1 MMQEEKI
8 IIIGVVTLTAILSI
22 GTVLVLSAAASAYLK
37 IDTPKSGDR
46 TIAGQFLTVIGTS
59 IPSNA
64 TRTHC
69 IVMLKTNDDSYKPVT
84 PLGPKGTYTDWKG
97 TTSMAILPGNNQVEA
112 KFQCFAPNS
121 NFTIPNF
128 VHHLTHNFTGGAT
141 LSGPAINTTTKPTTT
156 AAPPTPTPPL
166 APQPNQGNSLLNT
179 TQ

>member
-1 MMQEEKI
+1 MQMEGEEKI
-8 IIIGVVTLTAILSI
+8 IIAGIIAIALVLSI
-22 GTVLVLSAAASAYLK
+22 GTMIVLNTNSVAAAYLK
-37 IDTPKSGDR
+37 IDVPKSGDR

-59 IPSNA
+59 IPSNV

-84 PLGPKGTYTDWKG
+84 PLGPKGTQTDWKG

-112 KFQCFAPNS
+112 KFQCFPPNS

-141 LSGPAINTTTKPTTT
+141 LGGPAINTT
-156 AAPPTPTPPL
+156 
-166 APQPNQGNSLLNT
+166 Q
-179 TQ
+179 

>member
-1 MMQEEKI
+1 MQMQLEEKI
-8 IIIGVVTLTAILSI
+8 IIVGVVTLAAVLSI
-22 GTVLVLSAAASAYLK
+22 GTIIVLSAAASAYLK

-69 IVMLKTNDDSYKPVT
+69 TVMLKTNDDSYKPVT

-112 KFQCFAPNS
+112 KFQCFAPGNM
-121 NFTIPNF
+121 TVPNF
-128 VHHLTHNFTGGAT
+128 VHHLVHNFTGGTT
-141 LSGPAINTTTKPTTT
+141 LSGPTGATTTTNKTT
-156 AAPPTPTPPL
+156 PTPT
-166 APQPNQGNSLLNT
+166 QGNSLLNT